1 MGGKKH
7 GGPLGSALTPENGGR
22 EVKASRLCGVLPS
35 PRLGIRVGEE
45 EEERRLSLP
54 ALLKVLAG
62 EFLRK
67 DCSFY
72 LLKPR
77 TGK

>member
-45 EEERRLSLP
+45 EVE
-54 ALLKVLAG
+54 
-62 EFLRK
+62 
-67 DCSFY
+67 
-72 LLKPR
+72 
-77 TGK
+77 